1 VAFRAPLGFAVL
13 ALLIPAL
20 GACSRSKDSQTGQPP
35 TVPVTV
41 AIAVQKPM
49 PVQVRAIGNV
59 QPSEAVTVRARVG
72 GILSGVRFKEGQD
85 VREGDPLFILESRPL
100 QAELMQAE
108 ANLAKSQAQLDT
120 ARKDAARYAEL
131 YRRGLVAQAQYEQME
146 TQAKEAIFE
155 GALGCRPC

>member
-20 GACSRSKDSQTGQPP
+20 DACSRSKDSQTGPP
-35 TVPVTV
+35 PDRSRHRRHRR
-41 AIAVQKPM
+41 AKAHAGAG
-49 PVQVRAIGNV
+49 AIGNV

-85 VREGDPLFILESRPL
+85 VREGDLLFILESRPL